1 MIAVLVKTH
10 FIDDALLEQLRTMRR
25 ALLGQ
30 PQVELVL
37 GVDATAVPAAA
48 LGAVEA
54 ALPGL
59 RLHGFHNARYAA
71 HGLRPHAFLARMG
84 APLDWYHSD
93 YSLIDFH
100 LHHPHRYTALWQ
112 IEYDVSLRRGSWDFL
127 GHDLPFDL
135 LVPGLKIRERGF
147 RALVH
152 SSCILQPGWF
162 WWDKLE
168 GTAAT
173 VGGFFPCIRITPR
186 ALDHLVTAYRGGV
199 SGYCEV
205 SVPSVL
211 ACAPDMRVAS
221 LSVID
226 AAAVEITHP
235 HWDKDRR
242 SDRQQD
248 LLLNGR
254 GLYVD

>member
-1 MIAVLVKTH
+1 MIAVLLKTH

-30 PQVELVL
+30 PRVELVL
-37 GVDATAVPAAA
+37 GVDAAAVPAVA
-48 LGAVEA
+48 LAAVEA

-59 RLHGFHNARYAA
+59 RLHGFHRDRYAD
-71 HGLRPHAFLARMG
+71 HGLRPHAFLAEMG

-100 LHHPHRYTALWQ
+100 LHHPQRYTALWQ
-112 IEYDVSLRRGSWDFL
+112 IEYDVSLRSGSWDFL
-127 GHDLPFDL
+127 GRDLPFDL
-135 LVPGLKIRERGF
+135 LVPGLKIRERGL

-152 SSCILQPGWF
+152 SACILQPDWF
-162 WWDKLE
+162 WWDKLD
-168 GTAAT
+168 GHAAT

-186 ALDHLVTAYRGGV
+186 ALDHLVSVYRAGV

-205 SVPSVL
+205 SVPSIL
-211 ACAPDMRVAS
+211 ACAPGMRVAA

-226 AAAVEITHP
+226 TAEVELTHP
-235 HWDKDRR
+235 HWDKERR
-242 SDRQQD
+242 GDRQQD
-248 LLLNGR
+248 LLLNRR